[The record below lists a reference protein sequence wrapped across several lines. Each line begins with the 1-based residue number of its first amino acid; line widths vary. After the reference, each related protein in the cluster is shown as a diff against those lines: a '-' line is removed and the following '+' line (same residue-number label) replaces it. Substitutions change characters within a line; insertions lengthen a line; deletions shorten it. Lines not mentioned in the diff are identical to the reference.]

1 MLLVLNA
8 LNGVVA
14 ENNELRS
21 CDMSAP
27 PIFLFEFEKI
37 LTLTRK
43 RFKRFCLRKLV
54 HYCRAV
60 RTGLERFLDD
70 PDLVLALVS
79 AAFFE
84 RGLGFL
90 FLSFASASGN
100 ACNCLRTWCVVRWA
114 A

>member
-1 MLLVLNA
+1 MIEPNDGISAMLLVLNA

-43 RFKRFCLRKLV
+43 RFKRFCLRLLAR
-54 HYCRAV
+54 YWLPV
-60 RTGLERFLDD
+60 RTGLERFLDAS
-70 PDLVLALVS
+70 V
-79 AAFFE
+79 AFFAT
-84 RGLGFL
+84 GFA
-90 FLSFASASGN
+90 LSDAILVEFPTAD
-100 ACNCLRTWCVVRWA
+100 LR
-114 A
+114 